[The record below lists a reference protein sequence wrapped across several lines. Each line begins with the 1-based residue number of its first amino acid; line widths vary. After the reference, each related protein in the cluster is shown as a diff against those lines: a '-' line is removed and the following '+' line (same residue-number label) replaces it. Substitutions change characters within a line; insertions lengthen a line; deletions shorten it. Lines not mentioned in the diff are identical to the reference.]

1 MFTIMLAPF
10 IQRFGPF
17 HSITLVINDADDN
30 VGLAQGVD
38 LLLNG
43 PRTYVSVVDG
53 TVNVSNLTTLD
64 LVVCL
69 SSCEVEEDSSWSWLV
84 REGNPINYAKLRM
97 DSNVYIY
104 DSNNPEKTV
113 HLREVYALKG
123 GLKIFNNYLGK
134 LSLETG
140 GKSFMTQSIPKVLK
154 YIYIYYWIFL

>member
-17 HSITLVINDADDN
+17 HSITLVINDAHDN

-84 REGNPINYAKLRM
+84 REGNPINCAELRM

-104 DSNNPEKTV
+104 DSHHPEKAV

-134 LSLETG
+134 LSLDTG
-140 GKSFMTQSIPKVLK
+140 GRSFDLVNSKCAQ
-154 YIYIYYWIFL
+154 IYL